1 MFPAIFNP
9 LNRPARDQKSG
20 VARIPIGGPIIRD
33 SRRTTRNRKL
43 VKTAWALAR
52 ASWHLASARLGTLA
66 LGPYVW
72 ERCLS
77 GFRPTHG
84 RRFRANNCLPFSLS
98 LSPSLLLL
106 LCLPSNSRTTIHSFD
121 IFSTTF
127 FFFFSFLSHG
137 KSSDLRIHDKKFYE
151 TMEKQGILFYS
162 SMLRDLI
169 HRHDYFWLI
178 RIYDVSIYL
187 SNPIFFR
194 QNIDTR
200 LKIRYLLPNFFF
212 GYTFHHQEYFP
223 SKFLSL
229 KVR

>member
-1 MFPAIFNP
+1 MESLSNLRNRESSKSCDSMFPAVFNP

-20 VARIPIGGPIIRD
+20 VARIRIGGPIIRD

-72 ERCLS
+72 ERRLS

-127 FFFFSFLSHG
+127 FLFFSFLSHG
-137 KSSDLRIHDKKFYE
+137 KSSDLRIRSFMRRWRNKEYYF
-151 TMEKQGILFYS
+151 
-162 SMLRDLI
+162 I
-169 HRHDYFWLI
+169 HRCYVI
-178 RIYDVSIYL
+178 L
-187 SNPIFFR
+187 S
-194 QNIDTR
+194 IDT
-200 LKIRYLLPNFFF
+200 I
-212 GYTFHHQEYFP
+212 TFD
-223 SKFLSL
+223 
-229 KVR
+229 

>member
-98 LSPSLLLL
+98 LPLCSSPSVF
-106 LCLPSNSRTTIHSFD
+106 LPTLEQQ
-121 IFSTTF
+121 STRLTF
-127 FFFFSFLSHG
+127 FRRLFSFFSLFFH
-137 KSSDLRIHDKKFYE
+137 
-151 TMEKQGILFYS
+151 MENHPIWGYTIRSFMRRWRNKEYYF
-162 SMLRDLI
+162 I
-169 HRHDYFWLI
+169 HRCYEVI
-178 RIYDVSIYL
+178 L
-187 SNPIFFR
+187 S
-194 QNIDTR
+194 IDT
-200 LKIRYLLPNFFF
+200 I
-212 GYTFHHQEYFP
+212 TFD
-223 SKFLSL
+223 
-229 KVR
+229 